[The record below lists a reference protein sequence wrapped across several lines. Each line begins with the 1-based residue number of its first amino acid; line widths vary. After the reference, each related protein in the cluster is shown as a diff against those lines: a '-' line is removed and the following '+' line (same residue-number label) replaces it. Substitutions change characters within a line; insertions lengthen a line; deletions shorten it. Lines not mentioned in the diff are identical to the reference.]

1 MKTLREYIDILES
14 FSVSQPLSEGV
25 MDRLRRIY
33 MGLVYDRPWGTP
45 DSEFLSQWQ
54 REIKAQLG
62 QDIDVDTLSK
72 LQQNFRERGRT
83 MMARGD
89 WADYDREM
97 GIREQGVA
105 EGSSSQIK
113 TYSGP
118 PEGYTFSRVQQKNYD
133 MLVDILARN
142 GMKFTRIDAETYP
155 GRRSYYDRIGKSTPI
170 MLTSFIGRSPALEWY
185 KYEGQTAGGGTNT
198 VKVGGKKMKLTDFL
212 RLKPEQQDALLKSS
226 PGQGVAEGSDENFK
240 SGDKVYHSSR
250 KEIGTFLDY
259 DDRNTTT
266 NNNAWVDFDGEEL
279 MVSLDRLSKVQQG
292 VAEAGPF
299 SYGKAP
305 RKGSV
310 ADLAAKKRREQEKG
324 KQPIEPRDQRVG
336 VARVTKGVAEGDQ
349 DLEETQQV
357 EEDPVAQITRLHR
370 ELSRR

>member
-1 MKTLREYIDILES
+1 VPTDLLFWEEIPKSGINNSMKTFREYINLIES
-14 FSVSQPLSEGV
+14 AQQGEPLAEGV

-45 DSEFLSQWQ
+45 DSEFLAQWQ
-54 REIKAQLG
+54 QEIKAQLG
-62 QDIDVDTLSK
+62 KDIDLDTLAR
-72 LQQNFRERGRT
+72 LQQNFRERGQT

-105 EGSSSQIK
+105 GGSSSQIK
-113 TYSGP
+113 GYSGP

-212 RLKPEQQDALLKSS
+212 RLKPEQQDALLKSG
-226 PGQGVAEGSDENFK
+226 PGQGVSEGSDEKYSYRVTF
-240 SGDKVYHSSR
+240 DD
-250 KEIGTFLDY
+250 GTH
-259 DDRNTTT
+259 NTV
-266 NNNAWVDFDGEEL
+266 AIPVAKIF
-279 MVSLDRLSKVQQG
+279 QG
-292 VAEAGPF
+292 GNSAKDLITRHFA
-299 SYGKAP
+299 
-305 RKGSV
+305 RKGRTVKDIEMMFRPDSV
-310 ADLAAKKRREQEKG
+310 Q
-324 KQPIEPRDQRVG
+324 
-336 VARVTKGVAEGDQ
+336 EGDQ
-349 DLEETQQV
+349 ALEDTQQV
-357 EEDPVAQITRLHR
+357 EQDPVARITQLHQ